1 MPTPDLRCR
10 GLVVAPGGT
19 SVLEDVDLEVPAGRM
34 AVLLGPSGVGKTT
47 LLRAVSGL
55 QPIEAGEIRLGH
67 RDLRTVPAHR
77 RGIAMV
83 FQEPRLFPNLSV
95 TENVA
100 FPLRA
105 QGAGRAQ
112 RRHRA
117 RELLDEVGIAQLAD
131 RRPRGL
137 SGGEAQRVALAR
149 ALCAEPDLLLL
160 DEPLS
165 AVDPERREGLRG
177 LVRAVQR
184 ERSLTTVYVTH
195 DRAEAAELGDELA
208 LLLAG
213 RVVQQAPPRT
223 LFEQP
228 HTVQA
233 ARFLGANVLRGA
245 VTAGRLH
252 LDVGNV
258 EVAAPD
264 GQAAFA
270 IRPEHV
276 RLCPDAPLPGE
287 VVASDYTG
295 GHSRVVL
302 AVGGQQL
309 SALLPPD
316 QAPTTGATVRVDLPK
331 AHLWRIPEQIDP
343 GPGREGHP
351 ATGRTAT

>member
-1 MPTPDLRCR
+1 M
-10 GLVVAPGGT
+10 
-19 SVLEDVDLEVPAGRM
+19 LEDVDLEVPAGRLT
-34 AVLLGPSGVGKTT
+34 VLLGPSGVGKTT

-55 QPIEAGEIRLGH
+55 EPIEAGEMRLGH
-67 RDLRTVPAHR
+67 RDLRRVPAHR
-77 RGIAMV
+77 RGLAMV

-95 TENVA
+95 TDNVA

-112 RRHRA
+112 RRRRA

-149 ALCAEPDLLLL
+149 ALCAEPELLLL

-165 AVDPERREGLRG
+165 AVDPERREELRR
-177 LVRAVQR
+177 LLRAVQR
-184 ERSLTTVYVTH
+184 ERSLTTLYVTH

-208 LLLAG
+208 LLLGG
-213 RVVQQAPPRT
+213 RVVQQASPRT

-228 HTVQA
+228 HTVEA

-252 LDVGNV
+252 LDAGSVPV
-258 EVAAPD
+258 DAPD
-264 GQAAFA
+264 GQATFS
-270 IRPEHV
+270 IRPEHLQL
-276 RLCPDAPLPGE
+276 RTDAPLRGQ

-302 AVGGQQL
+302 RVGAQQL
-309 SALLPPD
+309 AALLPPD
-316 QAPTTGATVRVDLPK
+316 QAPTTGATVRIDLPE
-331 AHLWRIPEQIDP
+331 AHLWRIPEGIDDGSTP
-343 GPGREGHP
+343 EGHP